1 MRLGM
6 VLAVLLL
13 PVTNPPSAVGT
24 VTGEDQYSLA
34 ANHYTD
40 QRWDL
45 AASEFEKLL
54 RDHPDHSR
62 RSEALFFRGESLLQL
77 SRYREAA
84 KAFGKLFKETP
95 DHKLAARAAFRE
107 GESHYLATDFS
118 SAKECFDRL
127 LAEHQQHPDTS
138 LARAYLAGSLLAIAE
153 SDDTAQEED
162 LKRAAQLFGANRS
175 TEAGRGPSG

>member
-1 MRLGM
+1 M

-13 PVTNPPSAVGT
+13 PVTSPPNAVGA
-24 VTGEDQYSLA
+24 VTGEDQYNLA

-40 QRWDL
+40 GRWDL

-54 RDHPDHSR
+54 SDHSEHSR

-84 KAFGKLFKETP
+84 KAFSTLLKETP

-107 GESHYLATDFS
+107 GESHYLATDYS
-118 SAKECFDRL
+118 SAKACFDRL
-127 LAEHQQHPDTS
+127 LAEQQQHPDAS
-138 LARAYLAGSLLAIAE
+138 LVRAYLAGALLAIAE
-153 SDDTAQEED
+153 SADRAEE
-162 LKRAAQLFGANRS
+162 
-175 TEAGRGPSG
+175 E